1 MFVEPLAIKKAL
13 LQIWQSLEDRQF
25 FQGNVFTNGGLTSI
39 DNKSSYP
46 HGVVPTPQNPWNL
59 VINTYDHTSSSTT
72 QPKKIR
78 CIPHS
83 IFWLLQPLRLFL
95 PNSTTTENPKF
106 PTVGR
111 PAVPRII
118 SNHGHWKSSSCM
130 GLWDPEVKAMVSP
143 SGSWSSRQGVIVSEI
158 SHLAQNMD
166 GFGFKSSKRC
176 DICEPFWHVYLNI
189 YIYFVFFYMFF
200 KFQGLS

>member
-72 QPKKIR
+72 QPKKNKM
-78 CIPHS
+78 HS
-83 IFWLLQPLRLFL
+83 TFHILIA
-95 PNSTTTENPKF
+95 STSAFVPSKQHHHREPK
-106 PTVGR
+106 
-111 PAVPRII
+111 VPDR
-118 SNHGHWKSSSCM
+118 
-130 GLWDPEVKAMVSP
+130 
-143 SGSWSSRQGVIVSEI
+143 WSSRCAKDHFKPWPLKIFQLHGPMGSRGQG
-158 SHLAQNMD
+158 H
-166 GFGFKSSKRC
+166 G
-176 DICEPFWHVYLNI
+176 EPFRQLI
-189 YIYFVFFYMFF
+189 FTAGCDC
-200 KFQGLS
+200 K